1 MAISSQSELFLKLQA
16 GSWTT
21 QDCREPKS
29 SGGTCQV
36 RIRSS
41 TCKEF
46 IQRIPYSVSE
56 FRFSAVTFAS
66 TRSQWSHAVG
76 AFPELRRV
84 PFGCPVSPHTTPLN
98 FPPES
103 YIFATCTQTVPPTS
117 CPRVPRVVA

>member
-56 FRFSAVTFAS
+56 FRFPGVTFAS
-66 TRSQWSHAVG
+66 TRSQSPHAVG

-84 PFGCPVSPHTTPLN
+84 PFGCPVSPTHDPFEFSARVLYFRHLHPNRPSDQLSSRTP
-98 FPPES
+98 
-103 YIFATCTQTVPPTS
+103 V
-117 CPRVPRVVA
+117 